1 MEPITLTKDHLAGI
15 ANDMDQQ
22 TEMLTDAEINALA
35 QKVNKKINLPFLS
48 EEKELIVFAK
58 LIKWID
64 RELYKILPN
73 EYYELIHDVSDGL
86 TSQEATDLEIRLT
99 PLINN
104 AINIPILSE
113 KLEAKLIS
121 LVLSGIMGAMVKGS
135 KLDGAVVPS

>member
-15 ANDMDQQ
+15 ANDMDNQE
-22 TEMLTDAEINALA
+22 EMLTDAEINALA

-73 EYYELIHDVSDGL
+73 EYYDLIHDVSDGL

-104 AINIPILSE
+104 VINIPILSE

-135 KLDGAVVPS
+135 KLDEAVVPS

>member
-15 ANDMDQQ
+15 ANDMDNQE
-22 TEMLTDAEINALA
+22 EMLTDAEINALA

-48 EEKELIVFAK
+48 EEKELVVFAK

-73 EYYELIHDVSDGL
+73 EYYELIHDASDGL

-104 AINIPILSE
+104 TINIPILSE

-121 LVLSGIMGAMVKGS
+121 LVLIGIMGAMVKGS
-135 KLDGAVVPS
+135 KLDEAVVPS

>member
-15 ANDMDQQ
+15 ANDMDNQE
-22 TEMLTDAEINALA
+22 EMLTGAEINALA

-58 LIKWID
+58 LVKWID

-73 EYYELIHDVSDGL
+73 EYYSLIHDVSDGL

-121 LVLSGIMGAMVKGS
+121 LVLSGIMGAMVKGA
-135 KLDGAVVPS
+135 KLDEVVVLS

>member
-1 MEPITLTKDHLAGI
+1 MTEITLTKDHLAGI
-15 ANDMDQQ
+15 TNDMDNQE
-22 TEMLTDAEINALA
+22 EMLTDAEINALA

-73 EYYELIHDVSDGL
+73 EYYDLIHDVSDGL

-135 KLDGAVVPS
+135 KLDEAVVPS

>member
-1 MEPITLTKDHLAGI
+1 
-15 ANDMDQQ
+15 
-22 TEMLTDAEINALA
+22 MLTDAEINALA

-73 EYYELIHDVSDGL
+73 EYYDLIHDVSDGL
-86 TSQEATDLEIRLT
+86 TSQEATDFEIRLT

-135 KLDGAVVPS
+135 KLDEAVVPS

>member
-15 ANDMDQQ
+15 ANDMDNQE
-22 TEMLTDAEINALA
+22 EMLTDAEINALA

-73 EYYELIHDVSDGL
+73 EYYDLIHDVSDGL

-135 KLDGAVVPS
+135 KLDEAVVPS

>member
-15 ANDMDQQ
+15 SNDMDQQ
-22 TEMLTDAEINALA
+22 AEMLTDAEINALA
-35 QKVNKKINLPFLS
+35 QKINKKINLPFLS
-48 EEKELIVFAK
+48 EEKELVVFAK

-73 EYYELIHDVSDGL
+73 EYYSLIHDASDGL
-86 TSQEATDLEIRLT
+86 SSQEATDLEIRLT

-113 KLEAKLIS
+113 KLEGKLIS

-135 KLDGAVVPS
+135 KLDEVVVQS

>member
-15 ANDMDQQ
+15 ANDMDNQE
-22 TEMLTDAEINALA
+22 EMLTDAEINALA

-48 EEKELIVFAK
+48 EEKELVVFAK
-58 LIKWID
+58 LVKWID

-73 EYYELIHDVSDGL
+73 EYYSLIHDVSEGL

-113 KLEAKLIS
+113 KLEGKLIS

-135 KLDGAVVPS
+135 KLEEVVVPS

>member
-1 MEPITLTKDHLAGI
+1 MDSISLTKDHLTGI
-15 ANDMDQQ
+15 TNDMDQQ
-22 TEMLTDAEINALA
+22 AEMLTDAEINALA

-48 EEKELIVFAK
+48 EEKELVVFAK

-73 EYYELIHDVSDGL
+73 EYYELIHDASDGL

-113 KLEAKLIS
+113 KLEGKLIS

-135 KLDGAVVPS
+135 KLDEVVVPS

>member
-15 ANDMDQQ
+15 ANDMDKQE
-22 TEMLTDAEINALA
+22 EMLTEAEINALA
-35 QKVNKKINLPFLS
+35 QKINKKINLPFLS

-58 LIKWID
+58 LVKWID
-64 RELYKILPN
+64 RELYKVLPN
-73 EYYELIHDVSDGL
+73 EYYSLIHDVSDGL
-86 TSQEATDLEIRLT
+86 NSQEATDLEIRLT

-135 KLDGAVVPS
+135 KLDEVVVPS

>member
-15 ANDMDQQ
+15 ANDMDNQE
-22 TEMLTDAEINALA
+22 EMLTGAEINALA

-58 LIKWID
+58 LVKWID

-73 EYYELIHDVSDGL
+73 EYYSLIHDVSDGL

-121 LVLSGIMGAMVKGS
+121 LVLSGIMGAMVKGA
-135 KLDGAVVPS
+135 KLDEVVVSS

>member
-15 ANDMDQQ
+15 ANDMDNQE
-22 TEMLTDAEINALA
+22 EMLTDAEINALA

-48 EEKELIVFAK
+48 EEKELVVFAK
-58 LIKWID
+58 LVKWID

-73 EYYELIHDVSDGL
+73 EYYSLIHDVSDGL

-113 KLEAKLIS
+113 KLEGKLIS

-135 KLDGAVVPS
+135 KLEEVVVPS

>member
-15 ANDMDQQ
+15 ANDMDNQE
-22 TEMLTDAEINALA
+22 EMLTDAEINALA

-48 EEKELIVFAK
+48 EEKELVVFAK
-58 LIKWID
+58 LVKWID

-73 EYYELIHDVSDGL
+73 EYYSLIHDVSDGL

-113 KLEAKLIS
+113 KLEGKLIS
-121 LVLSGIMGAMVKGS
+121 LVLSGIMGAMVKGA
-135 KLDGAVVPS
+135 KLDEAVVPS

>member
-15 ANDMDQQ
+15 ANDMDNQE
-22 TEMLTDAEINALA
+22 EMLTDAEINALA

-48 EEKELIVFAK
+48 EEKELVVFAK
-58 LIKWID
+58 LVKWID

-73 EYYELIHDVSDGL
+73 EYYSLIHDVSDGL

-113 KLEAKLIS
+113 KLEGKLIS

-135 KLDGAVVPS
+135 KLDEVVVPS